1 MKILSCLVELGTVPT
16 IAHGWYI
23 PLSFTGGKNA
33 RAPES
38 NHPPRALCTHVE
50 SFPPPWSSAEFFL
63 MGSSCYTCPQPEI
76 SWQHIPI
83 TLSSAR
89 FFHGVM
95 VILTGAK
102 GLREV
107 CTLVQRWAWQK
118 SFIHYWTS
126 VFVVHVFNAGKISYF
141 ELFSW
146 WGYV

>member
-63 MGSSCYTCPQPEI
+63 MGSSCYTCPQPDLFMTTYSHHPLLSQI
-76 SWQHIPI
+76 FSWCDGHINRSQGVKRGLHI
-83 TLSSAR
+83 SSALSLAE
-89 FFHGVM
+89 
-95 VILTGAK
+95 VIYSL
-102 GLREV
+102 L
-107 CTLVQRWAWQK
+107 
-118 SFIHYWTS
+118 
-126 VFVVHVFNAGKISYF
+126 N
-141 ELFSW
+141 FSLCSSCF
-146 WGYV
+146 